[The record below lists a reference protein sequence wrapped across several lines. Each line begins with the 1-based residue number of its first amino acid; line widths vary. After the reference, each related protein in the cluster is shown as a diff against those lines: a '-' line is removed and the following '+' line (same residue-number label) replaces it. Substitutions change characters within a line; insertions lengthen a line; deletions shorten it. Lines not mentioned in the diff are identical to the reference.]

1 MSEFKRKKQS
11 SVSIFSIIFA
21 FFFVL
26 SLIFFLRKKTSDETE
41 HLIREENLSDLNE
54 RQRKILELL
63 SSEGEVT
70 VEQLMNEIK
79 GVTERTFR
87 RDMKKLEELGLSA
100 KQGNT
105 KGSKYIYTN

>member
-1 MSEFKRKKQS
+1 MSKIVKKKRGNFVFWIS
-11 SVSIFSIIFA
+11 LLLFFLSFFA
-21 FFFVL
+21 FFSFKRA
-26 SLIFFLRKKTSDETE
+26 SLKQKKIPES
-41 HLIREENLSDLNE
+41 LNS
-54 RQRKILELL
+54 RQRNILSIL

-70 VEQLMNEIK
+70 VEQLMSEIK